1 MCLILQGDMMRVS
14 KYLKNEIKQACKN
27 AFGEC
32 ELILFGSRVDDGK
45 KGGDFDIAVVKDIDK
60 ESFKKAK
67 VQFFKYLFLKD
78 LDLPIDLVLYS
89 EANEFFKREIDKGE
103 KL

>member
-1 MCLILQGDMMRVS
+1 MMRVS
-14 KYLKNEIKQACKN
+14 RYLRDEIINASKV

-32 ELILFGSRVDDGK
+32 ELILFGSRADESK
-45 KGGDFDIAVVKDIDK
+45 SGGDFDIAVVKEMDRD
-60 ESFKKAK
+60 SFKKAK

>member
-1 MCLILQGDMMRVS
+1 MMRVS
-14 KYLKNEIKQACKN
+14 AYLRDEILEASKV

-32 ELILFGSRVDDGK
+32 ELILFGSRVDDTK
-45 KGGDFDIAVVKDIDK
+45 QGGDFDIALKKEMSI

-67 VQFFKYLFLKD
+67 VQFLKYLLLRD

-89 EANEFFKREIDKGE
+89 RANELLKQEIAKGI